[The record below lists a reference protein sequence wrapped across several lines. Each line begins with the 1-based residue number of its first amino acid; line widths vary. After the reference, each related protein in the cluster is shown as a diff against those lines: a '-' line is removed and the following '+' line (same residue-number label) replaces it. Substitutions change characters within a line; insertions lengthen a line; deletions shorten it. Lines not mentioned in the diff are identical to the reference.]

1 MTNIP
6 PVNGTSRII
15 GASAVDRP
23 QQTPAGG
30 PLSQDIGPVD
40 RVEISATAQALSS
53 AHPEAGIRAEK
64 VAEIRQAIADGTYL
78 TEDKIAIT
86 ADRLLEAMRATP
98 V

>member
-1 MTNIP
+1 
-6 PVNGTSRII
+6 
-15 GASAVDRP
+15 
-23 QQTPAGG
+23 
-30 PLSQDIGPVD
+30 LSQDIGPVD

-64 VAEIRQAIADGTYL
+64 VAEIRHAIADGTYL
-78 TEDKIAIT
+78 PEDKIAIT